1 MLVFW
6 DIIRGIFIPNR
17 NTTTDRNRS
26 DLCLV
31 DVFILV
37 SIKIGKTRKKSVFLV
52 LIKMYIQT
60 SHFVSNVC
68 NKNSEIFLLC
78 IHFQKYI

>member
-6 DIIRGIFIPNR
+6 VNLRSIIIPNR
-17 NTTTDRNRS
+17 NSTTDRNRS

-52 LIKMYIQT
+52 LIKM
-60 SHFVSNVC
+60 
-68 NKNSEIFLLC
+68 
-78 IHFQKYI
+78 